1 MGESVAAVSAA
12 TRSVVVPDTA
22 AGRRLDRFV
31 ADAISEVSR
40 SQASR
45 LIQANRVLVNDEPR
59 DPDYRISPGDNV
71 AVDLAE
77 TRGSLTPDCRP
88 LRVILE
94 TQDLVVVDKPS
105 GLVMHP
111 GAADEPATLAHQL
124 VAHYPELAHVGNPRR
139 PGIVHRLDRDTSGVV
154 LIARTAA
161 AYQVFQQAFEHR
173 EVKKRYLAAVHSRPT
188 VATADIDAPIGRHP
202 TRRTHMAVTRSG
214 RAAQTSFA
222 VLESSASASLLDVRP
237 RTGRTHQ
244 IRVHLASIGHPV
256 LGDPRYG
263 PQPPLASRL
272 LLHAWTLE
280 FTDPSG
286 GRWRAAVAPPQD
298 MQRGLQEL
306 GLALPDTPPTQKLS
320 TED

>member
-111 GAADEPATLAHQL
+111 GAADEPATLAHQPGRPL
-124 VAHYPELAHVGNPRR
+124 PGVGPRGQPETPRHRASAGPRHV
-139 PGIVHRLDRDTSGVV
+139 GVV

-173 EVKKRYLAAVHSRPT
+173 KVKKRYLAAVYSRPT

-214 RAAQTSFA
+214 RAALTSFA

-244 IRVHLASIGHPV
+244 IRVT
-256 LGDPRYG
+256 
-263 PQPPLASRL
+263 SRPS
-272 LLHAWTLE
+272 ATRCWAIRA
-280 FTDPSG
+280 TDRS
-286 GRWRAAVAPPQD
+286 RR
-298 MQRGLQEL
+298 
-306 GLALPDTPPTQKLS
+306 
-320 TED
+320 